1 MTDDRLT
8 AQIRRWLDTPAGDRD
23 MDEAARLVLKLTRN
37 RIFAANIARRG
48 KAMMAK
54 AEYELGKHL
63 TMRLDRKT
71 AADVRRM
78 ERELMPAA
86 AGTLAQP
93 PATGAGKRADHD
105 SLPDDIRAL
114 WDENTAL
121 WHDIRLL
128 FEELKGMDSATAC
141 DRYELLKILDAKER
155 RHRANFERYDGY
167 RAGEEEA

>member
-78 ERELMPAA
+78 EREHTRPVGRKH
-86 AGTLAQP
+86 GTVA
-93 PATGAGKRADHD
+93 
-105 SLPDDIRAL
+105 
-114 WDENTAL
+114 
-121 WHDIRLL
+121 
-128 FEELKGMDSATAC
+128 
-141 DRYELLKILDAKER
+141 
-155 RHRANFERYDGY
+155 
-167 RAGEEEA
+167 